1 MLLIMVHLFMAEG
14 GPLIREPDSIVVSM
28 NGIDRGRSHDGKK
41 RSARGARAVLVAS
54 GDLREEAN
62 RVCWPAQQA
71 VETSLREAF
80 AAAGWSLDRGHRHSA
95 ARGHGFIAS
104 AREGLDVFREIDP
117 DAPLVVAEAVWQYSN
132 HVLPGLTSHRGPI
145 LTVANW
151 SGQWPGLVG
160 MLNLN
165 GSLTKAGVPYATLWA
180 DDFSAPSFRRHLE
193 SWLATR
199 TVHHDTSHVVPCDRV
214 RIPARLAAAGEAIAA
229 DLVRRKALMGVFDE
243 GCMGMFNA
251 ILPDRLL
258 HATGVFKERLSQS
271 ALYHETMQ
279 VGDTEARDVFRWIEK
294 AGMRFHFG
302 RDEATDLTRPQVLL
316 QCRMYIAALRIA
328 DRFGCDCIG
337 IQYQQGLK
345 DLLPAS
351 DLVEGML
358 NDSKRPPA
366 TAAGSKKILWKGKP
380 LVHFNE
386 VDECAGLDG
395 LLTQRVHEALGQPVE
410 NTLHD
415 IRWGDWDRSGT
426 TDQWVWVFEI
436 SGGAPPAHFI
446 GGWKG
451 AEGFR
456 QPPMYFRLGGSTL
469 AGVSKPGEIVWS
481 RIWVDGS
488 AGGERLKMDIGR
500 AQVIRLPAEETR
512 RRLDATTKQWPI
524 MHAVTYGVSRDQMM
538 ARHKANHIQVAYA
551 KDAAAADQAA
561 VVKAAAARALGI
573 EVSFCGTRG
582 LGSSSAARWD

>member
-1 MLLIMVHLFMAEG
+1 MST
-14 GPLIREPDSIVVSM
+14 PS
-28 NGIDRGRSHDGKK
+28 
-41 RSARGARAVLVAS
+41 RSASTPKPSAAGKRRAVLIAN

-71 VETSLREAF
+71 MEADLSKAF
-80 AAAGWSLDRGHRHSA
+80 AAAGWKLERGHAASK

-104 AREGLDVFREIDP
+104 AREGLDVFETIDP
-117 DAPLVVAEAVWQYSN
+117 DVPLIVAEAVWQYSN
-132 HVLPGLTSHRGPI
+132 HVLPGLTTHSGPI

-165 GSLTKAGVPYATLWA
+165 GSLTKAGVRYSTLWA
-180 DDFSAPSFRRHLE
+180 DDFASPSFRRHLQA
-193 SWLATR
+193 WLDHR
-199 TVHHDTSHVVPCDRV
+199 SVHHDTSHVVPFAKV
-214 RIPARLAAAGEAIAA
+214 SIPKNLARTAETIAA
-229 DLVRRKALMGVFDE
+229 DLRHRKALMGVFDE

-251 ILPDRLL
+251 IIPDHLL

-271 ALYHETMQ
+271 ALYYETTQ
-279 VGDTEARDVFRWIEK
+279 VTDAEAKEIFRWIEK
-294 AGMRFHFG
+294 AGMQFHFG
-302 RDEATDLTRPQVLL
+302 KTETTDLTRAQVLE
-316 QCRMYIAALRIA
+316 QCKMYVAAVRIA
-328 DRFGCDCIG
+328 DRYGCDCIG

-358 NDSKRPPA
+358 NDSKRPPV
-366 TAAGSKKILWKGKP
+366 TAAGSSKPLYKGRP

-395 LLTQRVHEALGQPVE
+395 LLTQRVHEALGEPVE

-415 IRWGDWDRSGT
+415 IRWGDWDQSRS

-436 SGGAPPAHFI
+436 SGGAPPAHFT

-451 AEGFR
+451 AHGYR

-469 AGVSKPGEIVWS
+469 AGVSRPGEIVWS
-481 RIWVDGS
+481 RIWVDNVNGH
-488 AGGERLKMDIGR
+488 EKLCMDIGR
-500 AQVIRLPAEETR
+500 AQVVTLPEEETR
-512 RRLDATTKQWPI
+512 RRLESTTKQWPI
-524 MHAVTYGVSRDQMM
+524 MHAVTYGISRDQMM

-551 KDAAAADQAA
+551 KDAAGADKAALTKAA
-561 VVKAAAARALGI
+561 VARALGI

-582 LGSSSAARWD
+582 HGVSPSVRWDA

>member
-1 MLLIMVHLFMAEG
+1 MT
-14 GPLIREPDSIVVSM
+14 EPT
-28 NGIDRGRSHDGKK
+28 RA
-41 RSARGARAVLVAS
+41 SAPHRKSASAKSRRVVLVAS

-62 RVCWPAQQA
+62 RTCWPAQQSLESDLGRSLAA
-71 VETSLREAF
+71 V
-80 AAAGWSLDRGHRHSA
+80 GWSLERGHAPAKS
-95 ARGHGFIAS
+95 RGHGFIAG
-104 AREGLDVFREIDP
+104 AREGLDVFASIDP
-117 DAPLVVAEAVWQYSN
+117 DAPLIVAEAVWQYSN
-132 HVLPGLTSHRGPI
+132 HVLPGLTTHRGPI

-165 GSLTKAGVPYATLWA
+165 GSLTKAGVPYSTLWT
-180 DDFSAPSFRRHLE
+180 DDFASPSFNRHLQA
-193 SWLATR
+193 WLDTR
-199 TVHHDTSHVVPCDRV
+199 AVHHDSSHVVPLSAV
-214 RIPARLAAAGEAIAA
+214 RIPTKLVQVAGKLAA
-229 DLVRRKALMGVFDE
+229 DLRLRKALMGVFDE
-243 GCMGMFNA
+243 GCMGMYNA
-251 ILPDRLL
+251 IIPDHLL

-271 ALYHETMQ
+271 ALYHETTQ
-279 VGDTEARDVFRWIEK
+279 VTDAEARDVFRWIER

-302 RDEATDLTRPQVLL
+302 RHEATDLTRSQVLQ
-316 QCRMYIAALRIA
+316 QCRMYVAALRIA
-328 DRFGCDCIG
+328 DRFGCDLVG

-358 NDSKRPPA
+358 NDSKRPPV
-366 TAAGSKKILWKGKP
+366 TAAGSSRVIRKGRP

-395 LLTQRVHEALGQPVE
+395 LLTQRVHEALGEPVE

-415 IRWGDWDRSGT
+415 IRWGDWDQSRT

-436 SGGAPPAHFI
+436 SGGAPPAHFVD
-446 GGWKG
+446 GWKG
-451 AEGFR
+451 AEGHR

-481 RIWVDGS
+481 RIWIDNRNG
-488 AGGERLKMDIGR
+488 AERLCMDIGR
-500 AQVIRLPAEETR
+500 AQVVQLPEEETR
-512 RRLDATTKQWPI
+512 RRLEATTPQWPI
-524 MHAVTYGVSRDQMM
+524 MHAVTYGISRDQMM

-551 KDAAAADQAA
+551 KTAAGADRAALTKAA
-561 VVKAAAARALGI
+561 VAQALGI

-582 LGSSSAARWD
+582 HGVFPAVRWDG

>member
-1 MLLIMVHLFMAEG
+1 MAAPHRARSPSASSPSG
-14 GPLIREPDSIVVSM
+14 G
-28 NGIDRGRSHDGKK
+28 K
-41 RSARGARAVLVAS
+41 RAVLVAS

-71 VETSLREAF
+71 MEADLSRAF
-80 AAAGWSLDRGHRHSA
+80 AAAGWKLDRGHA
-95 ARGHGFIAS
+95 ATRSRGHGFIAG
-104 AREGLDVFREIDP
+104 AREGLDVFATIDP
-117 DAPLVVAEAVWQYSN
+117 EAPLVVAEAVWQYSN
-132 HVLPGLTSHRGPI
+132 HVLPGLTTHTGPI

-180 DDFSAPSFRRHLE
+180 DDFSSPSFQRHLQ
-193 SWLATR
+193 SWLTHR
-199 TVHHDTSHVVPCDRV
+199 SVHHDTSHVVPCDRV
-214 RIPARLAAAGEAIAA
+214 AIPRKLDQIGRQIAA
-229 DLVRRKALMGVFDE
+229 DLVQRKALMGVFDE
-243 GCMGMFNA
+243 GCMGMYNA
-251 ILPDRLL
+251 IVPDHLL

-271 ALYHETMQ
+271 ALYHETRQ
-279 VGDTEARDVFRWIEK
+279 VDDATARGVFRWLEK
-294 AGMRFHFG
+294 AGMTFHFG
-302 RDEATDLTRPQVLL
+302 RDEAVDLTRGQVLE
-316 QCRMYIAALRIA
+316 QCRMYVAALRIA
-328 DRFGCDCIG
+328 DRFGCDCVG

-358 NDSKRPPA
+358 NDSKRPPV
-366 TAAGSKKILWKGKP
+366 AAEGSSKPLFKGRP

-395 LLTQRVHEALGQPVE
+395 LLTQRVHEALGEPVE

-415 IRWGDWDRSGT
+415 IRWGDWDQSRS

-436 SGGAPPAHFI
+436 SGGAPPAHFT

-451 AEGFR
+451 AHGWR

-469 AGVSKPGEIVWS
+469 AGVSRPGEIVWS
-481 RIWVDGS
+481 RIWVNNVEGR
-488 AGGERLKMDIGR
+488 ETLCMDIGR
-500 AQVIRLPAEETR
+500 AEVVKLPEEETR
-512 RRLDATTKQWPI
+512 RRLESTTKQWPI

-538 ARHKANHIQVAYA
+538 ARHKANHVQVAYA
-551 KDAAAADQAA
+551 KDAAGADRAALA
-561 VVKAAAARALGI
+561 KAAAARALGI

-582 LGSSSAARWD
+582 HGVSPGVRWDA

>member
-1 MLLIMVHLFMAEG
+1 MAT
-14 GPLIREPDSIVVSM
+14 PS
-28 NGIDRGRSHDGKK
+28 RSSSSKPSATAGK
-41 RSARGARAVLVAS
+41 RRAVLVAN

-71 VETSLREAF
+71 MEADLTKAF
-80 AAAGWSLDRGHRHSA
+80 AAAGWKLERGHAPSK

-104 AREGLDVFREIDP
+104 AREGLDVFETIDP
-117 DAPLVVAEAVWQYSN
+117 DVPLVVAEAVWQYSN
-132 HVLPGLTSHRGPI
+132 HVLPGLTTHSGPI

-165 GSLTKAGVPYATLWA
+165 GSLTKAGVRYSTLWA
-180 DDFSAPSFRRHLE
+180 DDFASPSFRRHLQA
-193 SWLATR
+193 WLDHRA
-199 TVHHDTSHVVPCDRV
+199 VHHDTSHVVPFAKV
-214 RIPARLAAAGEAIAA
+214 SIPKTLARTAETIAA
-229 DLVRRKALMGVFDE
+229 DLRHRKALMGVFDE

-251 ILPDRLL
+251 IIPDHLL

-271 ALYHETMQ
+271 ALYYETTQ
-279 VGDTEARDVFRWIEK
+279 VTDAEAKEVFRWIEK
-294 AGMRFHFG
+294 AGMQFHFG
-302 RDEATDLTRPQVLL
+302 KQETTDLTRAQVLE
-316 QCRMYIAALRIA
+316 QCKMYVAAVRIA
-328 DRFGCDCIG
+328 DRYGCDCIG

-358 NDSKRPPA
+358 NDSKRPPV
-366 TAAGSKKILWKGKP
+366 TAAGSSKPLYKGKP

-395 LLTQRVHEALGQPVE
+395 LLTQRVHEALGEPVE

-415 IRWGDWDRSGT
+415 IRWGDWDQSRT

-436 SGGAPPAHFI
+436 SGGAPPAHFT
-446 GGWKG
+446 GGWKAAHG
-451 AEGFR
+451 YR

-481 RIWVDGS
+481 RIWVDNVQGH
-488 AGGERLKMDIGR
+488 EKLCMDIGR
-500 AQVIRLPAEETR
+500 AQVVTLPEEETR
-512 RRLDATTKQWPI
+512 RRLESTTKQWPI
-524 MHAVTYGVSRDQMM
+524 MHAVTYGISRDQMM

-551 KDAAAADQAA
+551 KDAAGADKAALT
-561 VVKAAAARALGI
+561 KAAAARALGI

-582 LGSSSAARWD
+582 HGVSPSLRWDA